1 MRRLL
6 ITFLVLLGMAGCSR
20 QNTSGPLADA
30 PTGAAQGSATGTDGQ
45 RRTLAYQHS
54 IQIDTQEAKV
64 APIYEAAMAACRAAS
79 DDLCTLL
86 ESHIGTGRLASA
98 SLRFRAKPGGIAKL
112 VVALGKQAD
121 ITEQSTKAEDL
132 AGPIQDGD
140 KKLAMLTT
148 YRAELEELRSH
159 AGNGVDALIKLSHE
173 LAEVQSELET
183 AGVIQAR
190 LMQRVQTETLDVT
203 ILSERNQSFWKPIS
217 LATSDFGSNFSQGV
231 STAIT
236 GTAYLIPWVFL
247 IGLAVWIARTIW
259 RRRNPR

>member
-6 ITFLVLLGMAGCSR
+6 VTFLLLLGVAGCSR
-20 QNTSGPLADA
+20 ENASGPLADV
-30 PTGAAQGSATGTDGQ
+30 PTASTQARATSTDGQ
-45 RRTLAYQHS
+45 RRTLAYQHT

-64 APIYEAAMAACRAAS
+64 APIYEAAMAACRTAS

-86 ESHIGTGRLASA
+86 ESHISTGRLASA
-98 SLRFRAKPGGIAKL
+98 SLRFRAKPSGIAKL
-112 VVALGKQAD
+112 VTALGKQAD
-121 ITEQSTKAEDL
+121 ITDQSTKAEDL

-140 KKLAMLTT
+140 KKLVMLTT

-159 AGNGVDALIKLSHE
+159 AGNGVDALIKLNHE

-183 AGVIQAR
+183 ATGIQAG
-190 LMQRVQTETLDVT
+190 LLQRVQTETLDVT
-203 ILSERNQSFWKPIS
+203 IRSERNQSFWRPIS
-217 LATSDFGSNFSQGV
+217 LATSDFGSNLSQGV

-247 IGLAVWIARTIW
+247 IGLAVWIVRKLW
-259 RRRNPR
+259 RRRKPR